1 MGYRVTALS
10 AREILDSRSRP
21 TLEVTLEL
29 DSGIVGRAAVPS
41 GASTGTKEA
50 VERRDGD
57 PSRYGGAGVQSVVA
71 TVDSEIAEH
80 LVGRRWSSLA
90 EVDEALCQ
98 LDGTPNKA
106 RLGANAITGV
116 SMAMARAQANA
127 DQTELYRWLTPD
139 GVAARL
145 PVPHFNVINGGLH
158 AKNRLAFQEFMVAP
172 FGASTFAEALQA
184 GAEVYA
190 ALHDLL
196 DRLGFST
203 GLGDEGGFA
212 PAIEAPTDALD
223 FLVEAIETA
232 GYPLGR
238 EGVAIALDP
247 AASSFRDA
255 DGRYRINGSVYD
267 ADELV
272 EYLESLVDRYPI
284 WSIEDGVGEDDE
296 KGWRLL
302 TQRLGD
308 RIQIVGDD
316 NLCTN
321 PATISDAIS
330 ESIGNAALLK
340 VNQVGTVTETLD
352 AARRCREAGWGA
364 MVSHRSGETTDSFI
378 ADLAVAIGCGQIK
391 SGAPARGERVAK
403 YNRLLA
409 IESSSALSYG
419 LPPHPIRWIP
429 EAGR

>member
-1 MGYRVTALS
+1 MMGYRVTALS

-21 TLEVTLEL
+21 TLEVTIEL
-29 DSGIVGRAAVPS
+29 DSGTVGRAAVPS

-57 PSRYGGAGVQSVVA
+57 RSRYGGAGVQSVVA

-80 LVGRRWSSLA
+80 LVGRRWRSLA

-106 RLGANAITGV
+106 RLGANAIIGV

-127 DQTELYRWLTPD
+127 DHTELYRRLIPD

-172 FGASTFAEALQA
+172 IGAPTFAEALRA

-190 ALHDLL
+190 TLYDLL

-247 AASSFRDA
+247 AASSFRDSN
-255 DGRYRINGSVYD
+255 GRYRINGSVYD

-272 EYLESLVDRYPI
+272 DYLESLLDRYPI

-316 NLCTN
+316 SLCTN

-330 ESIGNAALLK
+330 ESMGNAALLK

-364 MVSHRSGETTDSFI
+364 MVSHRSGETADSFI

-403 YNRLLA
+403 YNRLMA
-409 IESSSALSYG
+409 IESSGALPYG
-419 LPPHPIRWIP
+419 LPPHPVR
-429 EAGR
+429 